1 MQINDA
7 GLLVTLVIAFPWQW
21 RQDVAETSDFSIV
34 SFRLYMFRTKEK
46 KNVIHTS
53 TLKLIRSNSQWIW
66 ENNFTSS
73 INYFTTVN
81 THDTSVNK
89 NLEMKGLGTGKHMW
103 NNFLCNQAQRLTVRR
118 SKTGAFI
125 KMECIGWTRME
136 EAIQMYSWLT
146 VTWRHTMEDGPCIT
160 LLMNM
165 SNPRLKSR
173 TTLSLLMEVTATGP
187 AVTTSW

>member
-1 MQINDA
+1 MSPKRRTF
-7 GLLVTLVIAFPWQW
+7 LSLVFACICFVQK
-21 RQDVAETSDFSIV
+21 R
-34 SFRLYMFRTKEK
+34 K

-66 ENNFTSS
+66 EDNFTSS

-81 THDTSVNK
+81 TYDTSVNK

-118 SKTGAFI
+118 SKTGVFI
-125 KMECIGWTRME
+125 KMECIGWTRIE
-136 EAIQMYSWLT
+136 EAIQMHSWLT
-146 VTWRHTMEDGPCIT
+146 VTWRHTMEDGPCVT

-165 SNPRLKSR
+165 SNPRLKSH

-187 AVTTSW
+187 TVTTSQ